1 MKKKVLAFVLTVLSV
16 FPVAAQ
22 NRWGVTGGLGWSFSC
37 TDKADFDGARP
48 GFYLGGLYDVKLS
61 EQWYF
66 QPQLLFTR
74 TSHRISISDVKGFN
88 DVYTVRFARVGR
100 CICQLQAVW
109 RDERCK
115 RGV

>member
-1 MKKKVLAFVLTVLSV
+1 MKKKVLILVLTVLSV

-37 TDKADFDGARP
+37 ADNADFDGARP

-66 QPQLLFTR
+66 QPQLLFTP
-74 TSHRISISDVKGFN
+74 
-88 DVYTVRFARVGR
+88 VRFARVGR